1 MYHSFDTD
9 LAKKYGILEAILIQF
24 FGFWISKNEATIT
37 IVGDTDLVLNK
48 MSDPVARALTDQR
61 KDKGKGTAKPSEW
74 EIVMTAMHWRDG
86 KPTDFSEDGLKR
98 ALEENAPC
106 ISAFG
111 LKKSF
116 GDAVVR
122 NAIDK
127 YATKLMA
134 SVNVLAPGN
143 LVPIKF
149 AEHHIDEK
157 LMSPKKGAPVLAR
170 LNRFTGWSADIKIS
184 YVENAYS
191 LDQIL
196 EIINLAGFGIGI
208 GSGRSSGYGRYHVE
222 AIS

>member
-1 MYHSFDTD
+1 M
-9 LAKKYGILEAILIQF
+9 AKEVTVELKQI
-24 FGFWISKNEATIT
+24 KVNEATIT

-61 KDKGKGTAKPSEW
+61 KDKGKGTAKPNEW
-74 EIVMTAMHWRDG
+74 EIIMTAMHWRDG
-86 KPTDFSEDGLKR
+86 KPTDFSEEGLKR
-98 ALEENAPC
+98 ALVENAPC

-134 SVNVLAPGN
+134 SVNVLAQGN

-149 AEHHIDEK
+149 TEHYIDEK